1 MAAGRTTIVSLGPAE
16 QIGASAI
23 SGQKHQIP
31 RLKVVA
37 HRKTGQLVKGFAELD
52 VSVNA
57 EGVPDVGPIP
67 LPKTLSIH
75 SSIGGRGVNVS
86 TESLKALFFVKS
98 FDGDPAYAE
107 TKFFNPA
114 PKIEGLWV
122 HLTFSDGET
131 TEGIVSNNIAF
142 VNESGFLMKPPDPH
156 SNNQAVY
163 VLKSA
168 LARFR
173 VVGVRAEY

>member
-1 MAAGRTTIVSLGPAE
+1 M
-16 QIGASAI
+16 
-23 SGQKHQIP
+23 
-31 RLKVVA
+31 A

-52 VSVNA
+52 LSVNDQ
-57 EGVPDVGPIP
+57 GIPDVGPVP
-67 LPKTLSIH
+67 LPKTLTIH
-75 SSIGGRGVNVS
+75 SSISGRGVSVP
-86 TESLKALFFVKS
+86 TDSLKALYFVKS

-122 HLTFSDGET
+122 HLTFIDGET
-131 TEGIVSNNIAF
+131 TEGIVSNTIAF
-142 VNESGFLMKPPDPH
+142 VNEDGFLMKPPDPQ

-168 LARFR
+168 LTHFR

>member
-1 MAAGRTTIVSLGPAE
+1 M
-16 QIGASAI
+16 
-23 SGQKHQIP
+23 
-31 RLKVVA
+31 A

-67 LPKTLSIH
+67 LPKTLIIH
-75 SSIGGRGVNVS
+75 SSISGRGVNVP

-142 VNESGFLMKPPDPH
+142 VNEDGFLMKPPDPH

-168 LARFR
+168 LTHFR

>member
-1 MAAGRTTIVSLGPAE
+1 MATRRGEIAGLGPTE
-16 QIGASAI
+16 HIGASAI

-52 VSVNA
+52 VPVNA
-57 EGVPDVGPIP
+57 QGIPEVGPIP
-67 LPKTLSIH
+67 LPKNLTIQ
-75 SSIGGRGVNVS
+75 SSINGRGVNVP
-86 TESLKALFFVKS
+86 TDSLKALYFVKS
-98 FDGDPAYAE
+98 FEGDAAYAE

-122 HLTFSDGET
+122 HVTFSDGES

-142 VNESGFLMKPPDPH
+142 VTDAGFLMKPPDPQ
-156 SNNQAVY
+156 SNNHAVY

-168 LARFR
+168 LTHFR

>member
-1 MAAGRTTIVSLGPAE
+1 M
-16 QIGASAI
+16 
-23 SGQKHQIP
+23 
-31 RLKVVA
+31 VA
-37 HRKTGQLVKGFAELD
+37 HRKTGQLVKGYAELD
-52 VSVNA
+52 LSLNA
-57 EGVPDVGPIP
+57 QGIPDVGPVP
-67 LPKTLSIH
+67 LPKTLTIQ
-75 SSIGGRGVNVS
+75 SSINGRGVNVP
-86 TESLKALFFVKS
+86 TDSLKALFFVKS

-122 HLTFSDGET
+122 HLTFIDGET
-131 TEGIVSNNIAF
+131 TEGIVSNNITF
-142 VNESGFLMKPPDPH
+142 VNEAGFLMKPPDPQ

-168 LARFR
+168 LQHFR